1 MVTAYTHHVRKAA
14 PILLAA
20 LIAPAVFGGEVQV
33 RPNGGRVD
41 VIATAA
47 PLQDVLARL
56 SQQTGMKVVYDG
68 APPRTLVTVS
78 LPQRTPVEAVLSLF
92 EGLGLNYAL
101 STDKSGTKVDMLII
115 SSAAS
120 GAGAAP
126 RAAVAPPAPMV
137 PDPRRLPPRP
147 QPAPDADRDEDE
159 QQADEDIPRPQA
171 QPTPPGPVIFQGP
184 IPGPGVPGSPF
195 GNQIGPLTLPTPVPA
210 VPGAPVR
217 PTPAP
222 TPTPSPTS

>member
-1 MVTAYTHHVRKAA
+1 MLKAA
-14 PILLAA
+14 PFLLAA
-20 LIAPAVFGGEVQV
+20 LTYTAVFAGEVQV
-33 RPNGGRVD
+33 RPNGARLD
-41 VIATAA
+41 LIATAA

-101 STDKSGTKVDMLII
+101 STDKSGTRVDMLII
-115 SSAAS
+115 SAAAS
-120 GAGAAP
+120 GGSATP
-126 RAAVAPPAPMV
+126 RTAIAPPAAMPT
-137 PDPRRLPPRP
+137 PDPRRPPQRP
-147 QPAPDADRDEDE
+147 QPAPDADRDEEE
-159 QQADEDIPRPQA
+159 QQADEDGAGP
-171 QPTPPGPVIFQGP
+171 QPTPAPTGPVIFQGP

-210 VPGAPVR
+210 VPGQPVR

-222 TPTPSPTS
+222 SPTPSTQS